1 MAWADDHEFPVDL
14 VAGPILSLLPEK
26 WRRTGVW
33 YERVHWEA
41 AGTVSGILEIFAAI
55 AGLGYWY
62 TYEMMRRIG
71 QISEMAGNGKLGP
84 GLEEHQIRVA
94 ALTLFYMAPV
104 TWMLLYFFVEGAV
117 RLCAAAFTGKVC
129 GSLPL
134 WMVVSFA
141 MRKPREARVAETVK
155 ENARSIAESVRERV
169 MMARLKDVEDELRFE
184 KDGEDDVLEIWA
196 SRRRVDWDP
205 PKTVRVDGT
214 FYRLEEGR
222 VGTGPRPFQYRLRR
236 VGAGVIGRTVIQYRT
251 K

>member
-104 TWMLLYFFVEGAV
+104 T
-117 RLCAAAFTGKVC
+117 
-129 GSLPL
+129 